1 MRFKGRQYKPRH
13 EWRRCRNVCERCCVF
28 RTLLV
33 FRKHRSLDT
42 DNQVIADDEGRGR
55 GGIEFT
61 YEFQLSDINPSRCTY
76 RGGKE
81 EGGDGD
87 ERRGWAPFTQRFSTI
102 SVSYRREC
110 DRWRVCLCVCITRWF
125 EVQWKQEERRE
136 RCDGW
141 CVSRERS
148 TRRWALR
155 GRTTRGSIY

>member
-61 YEFQLSDINPSRCTY
+61 YEFQLSDINPSRCTDVQ
-76 RGGKE
+76 RGRKR
-81 EGGDGD
+81 EGMEMRDVGGRLLLRDS
-87 ERRGWAPFTQRFSTI
+87 QRSLSHTAE
-102 SVSYRREC
+102 SVIGG
-110 DRWRVCLCVCITRWF
+110 VCVCA
-125 EVQWKQEERRE
+125 
-136 RCDGW
+136 
-141 CVSRERS
+141 CVSQGDSRCNGNRKRDEKDVTGGAYLARD
-148 TRRWALR
+148 RRDD
-155 GRTTRGSIY
+155 GP